1 MRKAVHRLRPSGFVN
16 FIEKTYGFE
25 SVLAYNK
32 NTAVKFGGKTAA
44 EASDDRLTYLQRCKF
59 LSRKL
64 DFYT

>member
-1 MRKAVHRLRPSGFVN
+1 MPYSFVN

-32 NTAVKFGGKTAA
+32 NTAVKFDGKTAA

-59 LSRKL
+59 LSR
-64 DFYT
+64 